1 MTCELE
7 GEDAER
13 AGGIFRLPPPG
24 RTGNRSHAIVSAGRH
39 LSSPGATP
47 IYAGRG
53 PNGLP
58 HLSVVARFMR
68 REVIPLG
75 GKML

>member
-24 RTGNRSHAIVSAGRH
+24 RTGNRAHAIVSADRH
-39 LSSPGATP
+39 LPSCFATP
-47 IYAGRG
+47 IYALTRLDR
-53 PNGLP
+53 LP

-68 REVIPLG
+68 PEVIPLG